1 VTPLELLEASFAF
14 TRTKIDGTRDAPLD
28 APTPCSEW
36 TLQQLLNHTIASAD
50 GFASIV
56 DGSVAEFDVESWAET
71 PFAGDAVAA
80 YDAAVAHALSAFG
93 APGAFERVVSIGPN
107 EAPVSVLVY
116 PCAGDAL
123 LHGWDLATATG
134 QDAEIPEA
142 PGAEVL
148 VFVEQNLGDG
158 PRPGFAAA
166 VPVPDDAPVGQRLVA
181 SSGRRP

>member
-1 VTPLELLEASFAF
+1 VTPHELLEASFGF
-14 TRTKIDGTRDAPLD
+14 TRSKIDGARGASPD

-36 TLQQLLNHTIASAD
+36 TVQQLLNHMIASAD
-50 GFASIV
+50 GFAAV
-56 DGSVAEFDVESWAET
+56 VNGSVVEFDVESWVET
-71 PFAGDAVAA
+71 PYPGDPVAA
-80 YDAAVAHALSAFG
+80 YDAAVAHALAAFG
-93 APGAFERVVSIGPN
+93 APGALDRMVSMGPH

-123 LHGWDLATATG
+123 LHAWDLATATG

-142 PGAEVL
+142 VGAEVL
-148 VFVEQNLGDG
+148 TFMERNLGDG

-181 SSGRRP
+181 MSGRHP